1 MKSWAVLLL
10 LAVGGVRSGEVAEE
24 PSNVK
29 DTIVIQTKLQN
40 YEKPSLRDYKECQS
54 NRQGCLD
61 ICAGSEKCELECP
74 LCPELT
80 EEPLLVHGINDTSYV
95 APAQPPL
102 NTTNIIKL
110 TNEITN
116 IIKNDIK
123 GRNEINVQVH
133 QNVSTVGGRFGLGY
147 NEQGSCCYVV
157 QRERSC
163 EHQERCQEHSRHR
176 VCGARCRARVMHA
189 KRVLQCEKD
198 APEECHET
206 VQYVPMQRRKS
217 TQRDSYP
224 YLPKYQ
230 PQRQSQGCAYTNGW
244 PYVSCGQNSNSARRS
259 ICQKC
264 HHMAYGYVLQNG
276 IPLECMGCFSSYT
289 LPLMPQPVIYP
300 PYFGSRF
307 DYNYQPRPEQQPDEE
322 DQYTS
327 PQQEWEEEHDD
338 LDIEDGDRDSGWVL
352 KSEKCMDPSGE
363 LVNCKDGQLPPAHLE
378 QVNDPYYDVPVQR
391 RRRRHDKFIRSLY
404 SRRV

>member
-1 MKSWAVLLL
+1 MKSWALLLL
-10 LAVGGVRSGEVAEE
+10 LAVGGVVSAEDAKE
-24 PSNVK
+24 PSTVK

-54 NRQGCLD
+54 NRQSCLD

-157 QRERSC
+157 QRDRSC
-163 EHQERCQEHSRHR
+163 EHLEHCQERSRHR

-189 KRVLQCEKD
+189 KRVLQCEQD
-198 APEECHET
+198 QPEECHET

-217 TQRDSYP
+217 IKRTSFP
-224 YLPKYQ
+224 FLPNNQ
-230 PQRQSQGCAYTNGW
+230 PQTQSQGCYYTN
-244 PYVSCGQNSNSARRS
+244 SCGQNINSARPRLDNCLK
-259 ICQKC
+259 CQNL
-264 HHMAYGYVLQNG
+264 AYGYVLQSG
-276 IPLECMGCFSSYT
+276 IPLECMGCFPSYMSQAV
-289 LPLMPQPVIYP
+289 LMPQPVIYP
-300 PYFGSRF
+300 HYFGPIF
-307 DYNYQPRPEQQPDEE
+307 DYNYRPQRESQPDEE
-322 DQYTS
+322 DQYTY
-327 PQQEWEEEHDD
+327 PQQEQDWEHDD
-338 LDIEDGDRDSGWVL
+338 QDIEDGDRDSGWVL

-378 QVNDPYYDVPVQR
+378 RNNYPDYNVAAQR
-391 RRRRHDKFIRSLY
+391 RRRRHGKFIRSLY
-404 SRRV
+404 SRRA